1 MSALLEET
9 SHIFHDHFLHCRP
22 QCHLERVVRTGDHA
36 PSETNPSSVFEYFV
50 DQLCSIFRIISS
62 VNWEHLAE
70 PPKSPVITFP
80 SLITCKRNIF
90 EIDSWSPAKENI
102 TIDSC
107 SLQKILSGLSLP
119 TDEIYIKRN
128 WFD

>member
-9 SHIFHDHFLHCRP
+9 SHIFHDYFLHCRR
-22 QCHLERVVRTGDHA
+22 QYHLERVVRTGDHA

-62 VNWEHLAE
+62 VNSEHLAE

-80 SLITCKRNIF
+80 SLITCKTNIF
-90 EIDSWSPAKENI
+90 EIDFRSPPKI
-102 TIDSC
+102 IKRDSC
-107 SLQKILSGLSLP
+107 SLQKNIVR
-119 TDEIYIKRN
+119 IKFAHRRNYIKRN